1 MKSMTKKIT
10 ATALFGVL
18 AVSAFAGCGG
28 AGSSSNGSSDAGS
41 DAAKFD
47 ASKTISV
54 VTREEGS
61 GTRDAFTE
69 LTGVLVKDGDN
80 KTDNTTTSAVTINST
95 EAVITNVKDNE
106 AAIGYI
112 SLGSLNDTVKA
123 LKIGGVEATADNVK
137 SGDYAVSRPFNIA
150 YKGELSDVAQDFV
163 DYIMSSDGQKIV
175 SDNGYVT
182 VSENAAYSGKKPSG
196 KISVAGSSSVSPV
209 MEKLAEAYQKVNT
222 NAKVEIQ
229 TSDSSAG
236 MQSAMGGTCD
246 IGMASRDLK
255 DEEKSALKVETIAKD
270 GIAVIVNNANTCDD
284 LTLDQVKSIYTGETT
299 VWSDIIKWD

>member
-28 AGSSSNGSSDAGS
+28 ASSSSNGSSDAGS

-47 ASKTISV
+47 TSKTISV

-150 YKGELSDVAQDFV
+150 YKGELSESAQDFV
-163 DYIMSSDGQKIV
+163 DYIMSSDGQKVV

-299 VWSDIIKWD
+299 VWSDIIK

>member
-28 AGSSSNGSSDAGS
+28 AGSSSNGSSNAGS

-284 LTLDQVKSIYTGETT
+284 LTLDQVKSITQVKQLFGVT
-299 VWSDIIKWD
+299 

>member
-1 MKSMTKKIT
+1 MKSITKKIT

-28 AGSSSNGSSDAGS
+28 ASSSSNGSSDTGS

-196 KISVAGSSSVSPV
+196 KISVAGSTSVSPV

-299 VWSDIIKWD
+299 VWSDIIK

>member
-28 AGSSSNGSSDAGS
+28 ASSSSNGSSDAGS

-47 ASKTISV
+47 TSKTISV

-150 YKGELSDVAQDFV
+150 YKGELSEAAQDFV
-163 DYIMSSDGQKIV
+163 DYIMSSDGQKVV

-299 VWSDIIKWD
+299 VWSDIIK

>member
-255 DEEKSALKVETIAKD
+255 DEEKSTLKVETIAKD

-299 VWSDIIKWD
+299 VWSDIIK

>member
-28 AGSSSNGSSDAGS
+28 AGSSSNGASDAGS

-95 EAVITNVKDNE
+95 EAVITNVKDND

-137 SGDYAVSRPFNIA
+137 SGDYAVSRPFNFA
-150 YKGELSDVAQDFV
+150 YKGEHSDVAQDFV

-246 IGMASRDLK
+246 IGMAARDLK
-255 DEEKSALKVETIAKD
+255 DEEKSTLKVETIAKD

-299 VWSDIIKWD
+299 VWSDIIK

>member
-163 DYIMSSDGQKIV
+163 DYIMSSDGQKVV

-270 GIAVIVNNANTCDD
+270 GIAVIVNNTNTCDD

-299 VWSDIIKWD
+299 VWSDIIK

>member
-1 MKSMTKKIT
+1 MKKLLSKIT
-10 ATALFGVL
+10 ALTVMCALAATAFVGC
-18 AVSAFAGCGG
+18 AGN
-28 AGSSSNGSSDAGS
+28 SSSNESES
-41 DAAKFD
+41 AAFD
-47 ASKTISV
+47 TGKSISV

-95 EAVITNVKDNE
+95 EAVITNVKDND

-123 LKIGGVEATADNVK
+123 VKVDSVDATAENVK
-137 SGDYAVSRPFNIA
+137 SGKYAISRPFNIA
-150 YKGELSDVAQDFV
+150 YKGELSEVAQDFV
-163 DYIMSSDGQKIV
+163 DYILSADGQKIV
-175 SDNGYVT
+175 TDQGYVS
-182 VSENAAYSGKKPSG
+182 VSENKEYSGKKPSG

-236 MQSAMGGTCD
+236 MQAAMEGTCD
-246 IGMASRDLK
+246 IGMASRELK
-255 DEEKSALKVETIAKD
+255 DEEASTLKSTIIAKD
-270 GIAVIVNNANTCDD
+270 GIAVIVNKANTCDS
-284 LTLDQVKSIYTGETT
+284 LTMDQIKAIYTGETSA
-299 VWSDIIKWD
+299 WSDVIK

>member
-18 AVSAFAGCGG
+18 AVSAFAGCGS
-28 AGSSSNGSSDAGS
+28 ASSSSNGSSDAGS

-95 EAVITNVKDNE
+95 EAVITNVKGNE

-299 VWSDIIKWD
+299 VWSDIIK

>member
-28 AGSSSNGSSDAGS
+28 ASSSSNGSSDAGS

-95 EAVITNVKDNE
+95 EAVITNVKDND

-270 GIAVIVNNANTCDD
+270 GIAVIVNNANTCDG

-299 VWSDIIKWD
+299 VWSDIIK

>member
-28 AGSSSNGSSDAGS
+28 ASSSSNGSSDAGS

-95 EAVITNVKDNE
+95 EAVITNVKDND

-255 DEEKSALKVETIAKD
+255 DEEKSTLKVETIAKD

-299 VWSDIIKWD
+299 VWSDIIK

>member
-28 AGSSSNGSSDAGS
+28 ASSSSNGSSGAGS

-150 YKGELSDVAQDFV
+150 YKGELSDVAKDFV
-163 DYIMSSDGQKIV
+163 NYIMSSDGQKIV

-209 MEKLAEAYQKVNT
+209 MEKLAEAYQNVNT

-299 VWSDIIKWD
+299 VWSDIIK

>member
-28 AGSSSNGSSDAGS
+28 AGSSSNGSSNASS

-299 VWSDIIKWD
+299 VWSDIIK

>member
-1 MKSMTKKIT
+1 MKSITKKIT

-18 AVSAFAGCGG
+18 AVSAFAGCGS
-28 AGSSSNGSSDAGS
+28 ASSSSNGSSGAGS

-123 LKIGGVEATADNVK
+123 LKIGGVEATADSVK

-150 YKGELSDVAQDFV
+150 YKGELSDVAKDFV

-209 MEKLAEAYQKVNT
+209 MEKLAEAYQQVNT

-299 VWSDIIKWD
+299 VWSDIIK

>member
-28 AGSSSNGSSDAGS
+28 AGSSSNGASDAGS

-95 EAVITNVKDNE
+95 EAVITNVKDND

-246 IGMASRDLK
+246 IGMASRELK

-299 VWSDIIKWD
+299 VWSDIIK

>member
-28 AGSSSNGSSDAGS
+28 AGSSSNGSSDTGS

-47 ASKTISV
+47 TSKTISV

-299 VWSDIIKWD
+299 VWSDIIK

>member
-95 EAVITNVKDNE
+95 EAVITNVKDND

-284 LTLDQVKSIYTGETT
+284 LTLDQVKSICTGETT
-299 VWSDIIKWD
+299 VWSDIIK

>member
-41 DAAKFD
+41 DVAKFD

-95 EAVITNVKDNE
+95 EAVIINVKDNE

-123 LKIGGVEATADNVK
+123 LKIGGVEATANNVK

-299 VWSDIIKWD
+299 VWSDIIK

>member
-28 AGSSSNGSSDAGS
+28 ASSSSNGSSNAGS

-270 GIAVIVNNANTCDD
+270 GIAVIVNSANTCDD

-299 VWSDIIKWD
+299 VWSDIIK

>member
-18 AVSAFAGCGG
+18 AVSAFAGCGS

-255 DEEKSALKVETIAKD
+255 DEEKSTLKVETIAKD

-299 VWSDIIKWD
+299 VWSDIIK

>member
-137 SGDYAVSRPFNIA
+137 SGGYAVSRPFNIA

-299 VWSDIIKWD
+299 VWSDIIK